1 MDANELESLVR
12 DHDRWLW
19 AAKGAIALSFLFIGL
34 IVYVFNDVRSELRRK
49 LDIEVA
55 AERFDRIHAHME
67 YLDARVDR
75 LRDKL
80 ASPPEHRNVP

>member
-1 MDANELESLVR
+1 MDPPELESLVR

-49 LDIEVA
+49 IDIEVA
-55 AERFDRIHAHME
+55 AERFDRISTHME
-67 YLDARVDR
+67 YLNARVDR
-75 LRDKL
+75 LRDML
-80 ASPPEHRNVP
+80 SAPPEHRNGP

>member
-1 MDANELESLVR
+1 MDSPELESLVR

-49 LDIEVA
+49 LDTEVA
-55 AERFDRIHAHME
+55 AERFDRITTQIE
-67 YLDARVDR
+67 YLNTRVDR
-75 LRDKL
+75 LRDMV
-80 ASPPEHRNVP
+80 AAPPEHRNGP